1 MARRQYQYTYNFL
14 DIPSFCY
21 KPEDKEVNANY
32 ILRYMLNRTRRMF
45 RYEGLPDSIPERSLE
60 LMLQTHGC
68 IAFTKV
74 NGELYCFF
82 GSLGGKP
89 DPYYMPTTFIV
100 ANPAL
105 SYSKTLKIDKDCVV
119 MPSDSLYMGLLP
131 LLSKYCYMLAE
142 NELTISV
149 VDILARSALVFKADD
164 EREKASAEQYIADLK
179 NGKLSVIT
187 SDKLIGS
194 DGVDAQ
200 PGATDSA
207 AVMTHLIEMEQ
218 YFKAAMFNELGLNA
232 NWNAKRETI
241 TSSETLLNSDTLLPL
256 IDDMLQCRQD
266 ACDKINE
273 MFGTN
278 ISVSFNSAWEDNQ
291 EELEATQEMME
302 NQSENAGE
310 SQVENEGQATLEQKE
325 QEAKKDD
332 RTA

>member
-14 DIPSFCY
+14 DIPQFCY
-21 KPEDKEVNANY
+21 KPEDKEINANY
-32 ILRYMLNRTRRMF
+32 ILRYMLDRTRRMF
-45 RYEGLPDSIPERSLE
+45 RYDGLPETIPERSLE

-68 IAFTKV
+68 IAFTDKTP

-100 ANPAL
+100 ANPGL
-105 SYSKTLKIDKDCVV
+105 NFSKTLKIDEDCVV
-119 MPSDSLYMGLLP
+119 MPSDSLYMLLLP
-131 LLSKYCYMLAE
+131 LLSTYCYMLAE
-142 NELTISV
+142 NELTINV
-149 VDILARSALVFKADD
+149 VDVLARSALVFKADD
-164 EREKASAEQYIADLK
+164 EREKTSAEQYIADLK

-256 IDDMLQCRQD
+256 IDDMLQCRQE
-266 ACDKINE
+266 AVDKINK

-278 ISVSFNSAWEDNQ
+278 ITVSFNSAWEDNQ
-291 EELEATQEMME
+291 EELEVTQEMME
-302 NQSENAGE
+302 NQANGE
-310 SQVENEGQATLEQKE
+310 VENEGQATIEQKE
-325 QEAKKDD
+325 QEAKEDE
-332 RTA
+332 RTT